1 MIMMRRKYAL
11 CGRVSSFRT
20 GFIRRTA
27 AVLNLKVAVDFEA
40 CQASTRACLEG
51 SLRHPRHSS

>member
-1 MIMMRRKYAL
+1 MMRRKYAL
-11 CGRVSSFRT
+11 CGRVSSFRA

-40 CQASTRACLEG
+40 SQASARACLEG